1 MPTRRAE
8 TSQESRRLLIEA
20 AASAFADRGYR
31 QTTVADI
38 ADRAGI
44 SRGSIPW
51 HFGNKEGLLLAVVEH
66 AFDLVARNTA
76 EPRRPGP
83 DGLRDLAAQGAAFVR
98 MPTTKLMV
106 SLLADAMNEDSPV
119 HDRYVD
125 LHAAMRSYV
134 AAWAAQPYEGH
145 RLPDGVT
152 PEDVGV
158 VVLGAIMGI
167 HQQWRLAPG
176 HVDLERAFDTLQRVL
191 LAALEAPAS

>member
-1 MPTRRAE
+1 MPSRRAE

-20 AASAFADRGYR
+20 AATAFANRGYR

-38 ADRAGI
+38 ADLAGI

-83 DGLRDLAAQGAAFVR
+83 DGLRDLTDQSAAFVR
-98 MPTTKLMV
+98 QPITKLMI
-106 SLLADAMNEDSPV
+106 SLLGDAMDQESPV
-119 HDRYVD
+119 HDRYVE
-125 LHAAMRSYV
+125 LHRAMRAHI
-134 AAWAAQPYEGH
+134 AAWAEQPYEGY

-152 PEDVGV
+152 PEDIGL
-158 VVLGAIMGI
+158 VVLGATMGI
-167 HQQWRLAPG
+167 HQQWRLAPDR
-176 HVDLERAFDTLQRVL
+176 VDLDRAFDTLRRLL
-191 LAALEAPAS
+191 LASFQRQEP